1 MKLQKDNSLSSFI
14 WNSLDLV
21 LKDCCNNW
29 IQGASV
35 RLQQILKMIEKC
47 QHLCIERP
55 LLEAFVVIFPFVLQ
69 QMVPRLTLPLRSR
82 VAADVV

>member
-1 MKLQKDNSLSSFI
+1 MKLQKDNSFSFI
-14 WNSLDLV
+14 WDSLDLV

-47 QHLCIERP
+47 QHLCIE
-55 LLEAFVVIFPFVLQ
+55 
-69 QMVPRLTLPLRSR
+69 
-82 VAADVV
+82 